1 MEARFEPA
9 GPLRGELVAPP
20 DKSISHRAGL
30 LGAFGEGEARVSRYL
45 DSADTRSTL
54 AAVEAL
60 GAEVTIG
67 APKDGGIEV
76 AIKGFGLRGA
86 AQPDGPIDVGNA
98 GTLIRLLA
106 GLLAGQEGRSF
117 QLDGDESIRRRPMG
131 RILQPLARMGAVAK
145 GAEGGLP
152 PLAIDGARLT
162 GAEYRLPVAS
172 AQVKSCV
179 LLAGLL
185 ADGPT
190 SVREPAPSRDHTERM
205 LAACGVP
212 VDVRRET
219 ALPTDPVSST
229 ISVSPAERLSLPAMT
244 VPGDLS
250 SAAFHLV
257 AGLIAPG
264 SDVVVRGVGLN
275 PTRVGLIGILN
286 RMGAIV
292 EVAETAMEAGEPVGE
307 VRVRAGK
314 LRGTRVVPGEIPL
327 AIDEL
332 PLVALLGCFAEG
344 RTIVTGAAELRHKE
358 SDRIAGVVDALT
370 ALGGEIEA
378 LEDGFAV
385 TGTGGLRGGRIDS
398 LGDHRLA
405 MLGAVAGVAS
415 REGVTV
421 EGFDAAGVSYPGFER
436 DLRSLCAPSLG

>member
-9 GPLRGELVAPP
+9 GPLRGELTAPP

-30 LGAFGEGEARVSRYL
+30 LGAFGEGSTRISRYL

-54 AAVEAL
+54 AAMEAL
-60 GAEVTIG
+60 GAEVSIG
-67 APKDGGIEV
+67 DAADGGIDVEI
-76 AIKGFGLRGA
+76 AGFGLRGA
-86 AQPDGPIDVGNA
+86 REPQGPIDVGNA

-106 GLLAGQEGRSF
+106 GLLAGQEGRTF
-117 QLDGDESIRRRPMG
+117 ELDGDESIRRRPMG
-131 RILQPLARMGAVAK
+131 RILQPLARMGAVAR

-152 PLAIDGARLT
+152 PLEISGSRLH
-162 GAEYRLPVAS
+162 GVDYRLPVAS

-185 ADGPT
+185 ADGPS
-190 SVREPAPSRDHTERM
+190 SVREPAPGRDHTERM
-205 LAACGVP
+205 LAACGVRVESRP
-212 VDVRRET
+212 ET
-219 ALPTDPVSST
+219 ALPTDPVAST
-229 ISVSPAERLSLPAMT
+229 ISISPAERISLPPMT

-257 AGLIAPG
+257 AGLIVPG

-275 PTRVGLIGILN
+275 PTRVGLLGILN

-292 EVAETAMEAGEPVGE
+292 EVAETGVEGGEPVGE
-307 VRVRAGK
+307 VRARFGR

-358 SDRIAGVVDALT
+358 SDRIAGVVEAVT

-385 TGTGGLRGGRIDS
+385 SGTGGLRGGRVDS

-421 EGFDAAGVSYPGFER
+421 DGFDAAGVSYPGFER
-436 DLRSLCAPSLG
+436 DLRALCAPSLG